1 MDEPTVFIIDDDV
14 NTRLSIGALVQSM
27 NVRTECFESA
37 ELFLAADLLN
47 RPGCVVTDLRML
59 GLSGLDLLEILAG
72 SETALQ
78 IVVITAYASIPD
90 AVRAVQCGAI
100 SFLEKSC
107 QERELWQAINVAL
120 SKNNTLRLATQQKEL
135 DNSAL
140 ASLTADEQIVLK
152 LIAKGQSN
160 KQVGSSS
167 SDISKA

>member
-1 MDEPTVFIIDDDV
+1 M
-14 NTRLSIGALVQSM
+14 
-27 NVRTECFESA
+27 
-37 ELFLAADLLN
+37 
-47 RPGCVVTDLRML
+47 
-59 GLSGLDLLEILAG
+59 
-72 SETALQ
+72 
-78 IVVITAYASIPD
+78 
-90 AVRAVQCGAI
+90 QCGAI

-160 KQVGSSS
+160 KQVAIGLDIGLRTVEDRRRRIFRKLDVSSFAELMRMVV
-167 SDISKA
+167 KAEQETKTA